1 MAKPSTFHS
10 KLFVHEPYVKRT
22 YRFDHLEAG
31 LKETTPKATQL
42 FDRIEHELESV
53 LDHRVRDLIV
63 SNFVP
68 MLKVIR
74 KKLLAAQ
81 S

>member
-1 MAKPSTFHS
+1 MAKPSSFCS
-10 KLFVHEPYVKRT
+10 RLFDHKPYVKRV

-31 LKETTPKATQL
+31 LKETIPKASQL
-42 FDRIEHELESV
+42 FDKIEYELESV

>member
-1 MAKPSTFHS
+1 
-10 KLFVHEPYVKRT
+10 
-22 YRFDHLEAG
+22 

>member
-1 MAKPSTFHS
+1 MAKPSTFSS
-10 KLFVHEPYVKRT
+10 KLFVHEPYVKRV
-22 YRFDHLEAG
+22 YRFAQLETG
-31 LKETTPKATQL
+31 LKETTLKASQL
-42 FDRIEHELESV
+42 FDRIEYELESV

-68 MLKVIR
+68 MLKEIR
-74 KKLLAAQ
+74 KKLIAAQ